1 MNDPM
6 KRSQVARRHP
16 YLQGLLMV
24 PVGLWFAVVA
34 VTTSRWWPW
43 SGGGHGLLVVVPA
56 GVAAALACYGITRY
70 YETHFGRVEVPQPQ
84 RRRQLLLTVAA
95 MAAIVAATI
104 LGEAFRA
111 PVNLYGIAVAVSMV
125 GLWGYGGVLRT
136 HHLLL
141 AGGLAILSLLP
152 LGGAGL
158 TTASS
163 STTSMTVVLLG
174 MAVVTV
180 SAGLIDHAYLARWLG
195 PAGPVEGPATSES
208 SRARI

>member
-1 MNDPM
+1 MNDSV
-6 KRSQVARRHP
+6 KRSQVARRYP

-43 SGGGHGLLVVVPA
+43 SGGGDGLLVVVPA
-56 GVAAALACYGITRY
+56 GVVAVLACYAITRY
-70 YETHFGRVEVPQPQ
+70 YESHFGRVEVPQPQ

-95 MAAIVAATI
+95 MATIVSATL

-111 PVNLYGIAVAVSMV
+111 PVNLYGIAVAVSLV
-125 GLWGYGGVLRT
+125 GLWGYAGVLRT

-141 AGGLAILSLLP
+141 AGGLAVLSLLP

-158 TTASS
+158 SSGSS

-174 MAVVTV
+174 MAVATV
-180 SAGLIDHAYLARWLG
+180 CAGLIDHSYLARWLG
-195 PAGPVEGPATSES
+195 PARPAEGPGGSEI
-208 SRARI
+208 SRAGI